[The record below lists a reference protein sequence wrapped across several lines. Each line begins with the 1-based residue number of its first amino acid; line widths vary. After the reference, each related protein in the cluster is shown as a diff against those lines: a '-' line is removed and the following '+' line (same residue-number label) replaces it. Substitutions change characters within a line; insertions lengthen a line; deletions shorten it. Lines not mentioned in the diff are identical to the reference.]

1 MTQAPVPAPLHLGPP
16 ERPVFAVLHATAQ
29 PPRAQLLLCPPILN
43 EHARSYRLFSVLA
56 RHLAA
61 QGIAV
66 LRFDY
71 YGTGDSGGDD
81 DAFTLGSACDD
92 AMLASAHLADVAGSV
107 PAFVM
112 GVRAGGLVAIET
124 ASRTRA
130 SGGLVLWQPIADW
143 TDYLRETG
151 ALDARQRAAIPAGH
165 AISKDTL
172 MGFALSK
179 DFHAHTAGMATWPGD
194 GHVGRTIVI
203 GDDAAPVGVGATT
216 IPAPP
221 SLTRWTGQAEMGT
234 FPNTQ
239 IRDVAAA
246 LAGAMGVV

>member
-1 MTQAPVPAPLHLGPP
+1 
-16 ERPVFAVLHATAQ
+16 
-29 PPRAQLLLCPPILN
+29 
-43 EHARSYRLFSVLA
+43 
-56 RHLAA
+56 
-61 QGIAV
+61 
-66 LRFDY
+66 
-71 YGTGDSGGDD
+71 
-81 DAFTLGSACDD
+81 
-92 AMLASAHLADVAGSV
+92 
-107 PAFVM
+107 
-112 GVRAGGLVAIET
+112 
-124 ASRTRA
+124 
-130 SGGLVLWQPIADW
+130 
-143 TDYLRETG
+143 
-151 ALDARQRAAIPAGH
+151 
-165 AISKDTL
+165 

-179 DFHAHTAGMATWPGD
+179 DFHAHAAGLATWPGD